1 MGFRFTKRLAVWTL
15 ALFALWLLLS
25 ESFRVAHV
33 LIGLAAAVS
42 VAALNARLRP
52 ERRRILQWWGPLIYF
67 PWLFWRICASG
78 LRVCSLILHPRMPIK
93 PRLFRHATDL
103 DDDLAVTLLGNSI
116 TLTPG
121 TITVESRRDELVVHA
136 ISGGPAQ
143 EAAIRQMEK
152 KISTLFRSRGK

>member
-33 LIGLAAAVS
+33 LVGLAAAAG
-42 VAALNARLRP
+42 VAALNAGSRP
-52 ERRRILQWWGPLIYF
+52 GRRRILRWWGPLAYF

-78 LRVCSLILHPRMPIK
+78 LRVSSLILHPRMPIK
-93 PRLFRHATDL
+93 PKLFRHGTDL
-103 DDDLAVTLLGNSI
+103 KDDLAITMLGNSI

-121 TITVESRRDELVVHA
+121 TITVESRSDELIVHA

-152 KISTLFRSRGK
+152 KVSTLFRSRGK